1 MALKNQSKAVVA
13 ALSKLLADTYVL
25 YLKTQ
30 NYHWNVT
37 GPSFNTLHLLFQT
50 QYEDL
55 ILANDLIAERIRALG
70 EKAPGSFAAFLKVA
84 DIREETG
91 NPKATQMLKNLAA
104 DQHVIVA
111 AAEAVLH
118 AADKIGDE
126 ATVDLAIQRIQVHQK
141 NHWMLKAH
149 LE

>member
-1 MALKNQSKAVVA
+1 MSKKDKAVIE
-13 ALSKLLADTYVL
+13 ALEKLLADTYTL

-37 GPSFNTLHLLFQT
+37 GPSFNSLHTLFQA
-50 QYEDL
+50 QYEDM

-70 EKAPGSFAAFLKVA
+70 EKAPGSFKAFLKIT
-84 DIREETG
+84 DITEENGT
-91 NPKATQMLKNLAA
+91 PKATEMVKNLAK
-104 DQHVIVA
+104 DQETLIA
-111 AAEAVLH
+111 SAKALLEAAEAV
-118 AADKIGDE
+118 GDE
-126 ATVDLAIQRIQVHQK
+126 PTVDLAIGRQEVHQK

>member
-1 MALKNQSKAVVA
+1 MSKKSAKVIEALE
-13 ALSKLLADTYVL
+13 KLLADSYTL

-37 GPSFNTLHLLFQT
+37 GPSFNSLHTLFQA

-55 ILANDLIAERIRALG
+55 IVANDLIAERIRALG
-70 EKAPGSFAAFLKVA
+70 GKAPGSFKQFLKLTN
-84 DIREETG
+84 IEEESG
-91 NPKATQMLKNLAA
+91 NPKAAQMVANLVD
-104 DQHVIVA
+104 DQDTIVKTA
-111 AAEAVLH
+111 ENALQAAEA
-118 AADKIGDE
+118 AGDE
-126 ATVDLAIQRIQVHQK
+126 PTVDLCIRRQEQHQK

>member
-1 MALKNQSKAVVA
+1 MTKGSKDKVVKS
-13 ALSKLLADTYVL
+13 LSKLLADSYVL

-37 GPSFNTLHLLFQT
+37 GPYFNTLHTMFQA

-55 ILANDLIAERIRALG
+55 AAANDLLAERLRALDV
-70 EKAPGSFAAFLKVA
+70 KAPGSFAAFLKLTDVK
-84 DIREETG
+84 EETG
-91 NPKATQMLKNLAA
+91 NPAATQMIRNLMKDQETLAKAA
-104 DQHVIVA
+104 QAVLD
-111 AAEAVLH
+111 AAEAM
-118 AADKIGDE
+118 GDE
-126 ATVDLAIQRIQVHQK
+126 PTVDLAIERMQVHQK